1 MNFMSP
7 AQISDYVSLKRA
19 HYRTLLE
26 RLCMLGDFLPS
37 FRQNSFGIHGGFF
50 EAGVQ
55 HYVLLLLLF
64 EATLLKPKYTVHNGL

>member
-1 MNFMSP
+1 MSTKVTDK
-7 AQISDYVSLKRA
+7 SDETPRFGIV
-19 HYRTLLE
+19 
-26 RLCMLGDFLPS
+26 DFLPS

-55 HYVLLLLLF
+55 HYVLLLF